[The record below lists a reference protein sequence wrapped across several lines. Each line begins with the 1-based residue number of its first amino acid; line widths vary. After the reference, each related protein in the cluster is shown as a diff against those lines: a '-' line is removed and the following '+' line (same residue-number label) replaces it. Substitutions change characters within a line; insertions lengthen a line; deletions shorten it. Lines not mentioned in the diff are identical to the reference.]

1 MDVAAKVL
9 ADNMASLLNRSV
21 NLGDQDD
28 EAVVSRKV
36 NRATAAKA
44 LSRCI
49 RVLLLNIQEL
59 ALLIRDWAAMMGRS
73 LIRHVKGRSQPRR
86 NTRYKPHPSQGY
98 KRAA

>member
-1 MDVAAKVL
+1 
-9 ADNMASLLNRSV
+9 MASLLNRSV
-21 NLGDQDD
+21 DLGAQDD
-28 EAVVSRKV
+28 QAVVNRKV

-49 RVLLLNIQEL
+49 RALLLHTQNL
-59 ALLIRDWAAMMGRS
+59 ALLIHDWAAMMGRS

-86 NTRYKPHPSQGY
+86 NTQRKPHPSQAY